1 VKETDK
7 TIAQIFWS
15 RAAENGDKPL
25 FIVHR
30 EGDFPPFTE
39 NGKLRTMSWRQVA
52 EQVRNVGLGLLALG
66 VQKGEPVSIMSGT
79 RAEWVIADL
88 GLLSI
93 GAATG
98 SIYPNNVP
106 AQAQYILNDLDSR
119 FVFVEEKWQ
128 RDGFLKRKEN
138 SPQLKK
144 IITIGCEAG
153 DPSITSGQ
161 GDPLCMTFDDLLALG
176 TANAA
181 KYGAAFDEAMV
192 AGSLDD
198 IASYIYTSGTT
209 GVPKGAVHNHR
220 ALTYTICT
228 GASWLPIEPGWTDL
242 AFLPMAHIFEQFAGA
257 LLDIYRGNV
266 TVGFAR
272 NMQTVAQ
279 DFTFVKPNFT
289 RVVPRLLEKV
299 HSTIWSKSAVLT
311 QLSADGLRQA
321 LEVGQRVRV
330 AGDLEGQPV
339 SDSDRRRLAEYDA
352 NNFGLARKLV
362 FGGNLQFMV
371 TGGAPLSKE
380 ILEFYWQMGI
390 PVYELYGM
398 TETGGATTNRPGQ
411 VRLGT
416 VGKSWPNYDWPGE
429 GAQTTVSPA
438 GEILMRGPNV
448 MLRYH
453 KKPEETA
460 ETLRDGWMHSGDV
473 AELDADGFFT
483 ITDRIKDI
491 LITAGGK
498 NVAPI
503 RIESLLKEE
512 PLISQAVVY
521 GDRKAYLTAL
531 ITLDEAELTNQAK
544 AWGLEGS
551 YAELAAHPRVREEV
565 ARLVEQ
571 KNQELARY
579 ETIKDFVILDRDLTI
594 EAGFLTPTLKVK
606 RKEVFGEFG
615 EMVEALYQE

>member
-1 VKETDK
+1 MRETDK

-15 RAAENGDKPL
+15 RVEENGDKPL
-25 FIVHR
+25 FIYHQD
-30 EGDFPPFTE
+30 GDFPPFTE
-39 NGKLRTMSWRQVA
+39 NGKLRTMSWSTVA
-52 EQVRNVGLGLLALG
+52 EKVKNAGMGLLALG

-119 FVFVEEKWQ
+119 VIFVEEEWQ
-128 RDGFLKRKEN
+128 RNGLLKRKEN
-138 SPQLKK
+138 SPQLVK

-153 DPSITSGQ
+153 D
-161 GDPLCMTFDDLLALG
+161 DPLCMSFDDLLALG
-176 TANAA
+176 AANAA
-181 KYGAAFDEAMV
+181 RFDSAFDEAV
-192 AGSLDD
+192 AAGTLDD

-209 GVPKGAVHNHR
+209 GIPKGAVHNHESI
-220 ALTYTICT
+220 TYTVCT
-228 GASWLPIEPGWTDL
+228 GAAWLPIEPGWVDL
-242 AFLPMAHIFEQFAGA
+242 SFLPLAHIFEQFAGPF
-257 LLDIYRGNV
+257 LDIYRGNV
-266 TVGFAR
+266 VIAFAR
-272 NMQTVAQ
+272 SMQTVAQ
-279 DFTFVKPNFT
+279 DFTFVKPHYT

-299 HSTIWSKSAVLT
+299 HSTVWSKSEVLT
-311 QLSADGLRQA
+311 QLSADGLKQA
-321 LEVGQRVRV
+321 LEVGHRVRV
-330 AGDLEGQPV
+330 TGDLDGQPV
-339 SDSDRRRLAEYDA
+339 SDSDRRRLAGYDEKS
-352 NNFGLARKLV
+352 FGLVRKLV

-380 ILEFYWQMGI
+380 INEFYWQMGI

-398 TETGGATTNRPGQ
+398 TETGGATTNRPGK
-411 VRLGT
+411 VKLGT
-416 VGKSWPNYDWPGE
+416 VGPAWPNYGWPGE
-429 GAQTTVSPA
+429 GTQTTVSAA
-438 GEILMRGPNV
+438 GEILMSGPNV

-453 KKPEETA
+453 KKPEDTA
-460 ETLRDGWMHSGDV
+460 EALRDGWMHSGDV
-473 AELDADGFFT
+473 AELDGDGFFT

-512 PLISQAVVY
+512 PLISQVVVY

-544 AWGLEGS
+544 GWGLEGE
-551 YAELAAHPRVREEV
+551 YAELTAHPRVREEV
-565 ARLVEQ
+565 ASLVEQ
-571 KNQELARY
+571 KNQDLARY

-606 RKEVFGEFG
+606 RREVFDQFG
-615 EMVEALYQE
+615 EMVEALYEK